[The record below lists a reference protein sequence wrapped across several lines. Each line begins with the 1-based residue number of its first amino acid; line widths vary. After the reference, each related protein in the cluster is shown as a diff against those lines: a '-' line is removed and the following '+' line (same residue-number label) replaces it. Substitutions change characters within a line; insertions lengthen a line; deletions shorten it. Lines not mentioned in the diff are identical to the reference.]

1 MAQND
6 SGGTIAVIIEGGS
19 SPPAAGGVRRQI
31 MTKPNEEELG
41 PVFRAYG
48 AACFSAQNLEGTLR
62 FLLVLNA
69 AHEKK
74 RFTTDVIKLV
84 ESETAKNTLREL
96 FDAASRSEYFTDIE
110 KRTVQNAIKKR
121 NSLIH
126 SYWDSQITNLSSP
139 DGRARVVDDLYR
151 ARDIIRKANSIVTS
165 LNDRYLAEYNLNT
178 EKLKEK
184 ANEAWQSD
192 TDE

>member
-1 MAQND
+1 MSLD
-6 SGGTIAVIIEGGS
+6 SGGAIAVIIEGGS
-19 SPPAAGGVRRQI
+19 LPPLRMVRRQI
-31 MTKPNEEELG
+31 MTKPNDEELG

-74 RFTTDVIKLV
+74 RFTTDVIKLI

-151 ARDIIRKANSIVTS
+151 ARDIIRKANSILTS
-165 LNDRYLAEYNLNT
+165 LNDRYLAEYNLST

-184 ANEAWQSD
+184 ANEAWQGD
-192 TDE
+192 TEE